1 MCSIMFDF
9 GCVSGGL
16 LTYLWLIQS
25 TSVQWL
31 VTPFNTRLQ
40 LSFSLSSKSQVVSI
54 VLSSQVG
61 NGLTAT
67 AVSKDTLESNPISLT
82 FNLISVCYYSCCS
95 MFVVYYGLYIF
106 AGKWNNQIQ
115 VCVLEF
121 FWTVSCNSYNLIC
134 VSQLNLTR
142 TLCYSLYSVGSGSWV
157 TDGISITDNMTVGN
171 VTSVQCQS
179 THLTSFAVLVD
190 VAGGLQVCAGC
201 QMWQNIVTYGFVFWL
216 ALFFWQDIPEVER
229 KALQIVSY
237 IGCAISTFCLIIAV
251 LFFIMQGYG

>member
-1 MCSIMFDF
+1 M
-9 GCVSGGL
+9 
-16 LTYLWLIQS
+16 
-25 TSVQWL
+25 
-31 VTPFNTRLQ
+31 
-40 LSFSLSSKSQVVSI
+40 SI

-82 FNLISVCYYSCCS
+82 FNLISVCCYSCCS

-106 AGKWNNQIQ
+106 AGKWNDQIQ
-115 VCVLEF
+115 VCILEF

-134 VSQLNLTR
+134 ISQLNLTR

-201 QMWQNIVTYGFVFWL
+201 HNMWQKLQNRPIAKIFRKWL
-216 ALFFWQDIPEVER
+216 HKCSSPQSACM
-229 KALQIVSY
+229 
-237 IGCAISTFCLIIAV
+237 CA
-251 LFFIMQGYG
+251 

>member
-82 FNLISVCYYSCCS
+82 FNLISVCCYSCCS

-142 TLCYSLYSVGSGSWV
+142 TLFILC
-157 TDGISITDNMTVGN
+157 I
-171 VTSVQCQS
+171 
-179 THLTSFAVLVD
+179 VLVRA
-190 VAGGLQVCAGC
+190 AGS
-201 QMWQNIVTYGFVFWL
+201 QMELASLITWQLGMLHQCSARAPIS
-216 ALFFWQDIPEVER
+216 P
-229 KALQIVSY
+229 ALQ
-237 IGCAISTFCLIIAV
+237 C
-251 LFFIMQGYG
+251 

>member
-1 MCSIMFDF
+1 M
-9 GCVSGGL
+9 
-16 LTYLWLIQS
+16 
-25 TSVQWL
+25 
-31 VTPFNTRLQ
+31 
-40 LSFSLSSKSQVVSI
+40 SI

-82 FNLISVCYYSCCS
+82 FNLISVCCYSCCS
-95 MFVVYYGLYIF
+95 VFIVYYGLYIF
-106 AGKWNNQIQ
+106 AGKWNDQIQ

-157 TDGISITDNMTVGN
+157 TDGISTTRNMTVGN

-190 VAGGLQVCAGC
+190 VAGGLQVCVWC

-216 ALFFWQDIPEVER
+216 PICFVLAGYTRSGAQSLTDCFIHWMCH
-229 KALQIVSY
+229 LY
-237 IGCAISTFCLIIAV
+237 ILPYYCCTV
-251 LFFIMQGYG
+251 LHNARVWLEKKKT